1 MSKYIKTETFEQF
14 CENQKEL
21 INILNHNTTKMEGNI
36 NKMGNMIMKLV
47 TDVSWIK
54 KLLWIIFGV
63 IVVSFISIT
72 IKSGLGI

>member
-21 INILNHNTTKMEGNI
+21 INIFNHNTTKMEGNI

>member
-54 KLLWIIFGV
+54 KLLWVIFGV
-63 IVVSFISIT
+63 IVVSFISII